1 MPDARFRTSICHLTS
16 DICTMM
22 TCSESQKVFS
32 SYLDGALSHEAGAAL
47 AEHIGACPVCRHQ
60 LEETR
65 GLVRGLSLMA
75 RPAPP
80 TDLAASIR
88 DALVIERAARNATPR
103 LTPAERV
110 THWLGVRLMPYSVGA
125 VYSAVLFIAVFGA
138 LRQQLI
144 VLRNLSEAQALESGQ
159 SPRWADGRGGYDV
172 TRPLAPD
179 LAAAARRADYG
190 PESPTL
196 NPRGAL
202 AALTLTPPGDGN
214 PDDDD
219 MIVVADVYS
228 NGSASLAEVVEAPR
242 NRRMVE
248 DLQTALRKN
257 PAFLPA
263 SLDRRPQTMRVVFV
277 LQKMNVADNSY

>member
-1 MPDARFRTSICHLTS
+1 
-16 DICTMM
+16 MM
-22 TCSESQKVFS
+22 TCAESQKTFTP
-32 SYLDGALSHEAGAAL
+32 YLDGELTREAASAL
-47 AEHIGACPVCRHQ
+47 AEHVGACPVCRHR

-65 GLVRGLSLMA
+65 ALVRGLSLMA

-80 TDLAASIR
+80 PGLSAAIR
-88 DALVIERAARNATPR
+88 DALVIERVARNATPR

-110 THWLGVRLMPYSVGA
+110 TLWLRVRLMPYSVGA
-125 VYSAVLFIAVFGA
+125 VYSAVLFIAVFGGLYPQLVL
-138 LRQQLI
+138 LRELG
-144 VLRNLSEAQALESGQ
+144 VAQALENGQ
-159 SPRWADGRGGYDV
+159 PLPGAEGRGRFDV
-172 TRPLAPD
+172 TRPLSPD
-179 LAAAARRADYG
+179 LAAAARAAFG

-202 AALTLTPPGDGN
+202 AKLTVAPPSDGN

-228 NGSASLAEVVEAPR
+228 NGTASLAEVVEPPR

-248 DLQTALRKN
+248 DLQDALRKN
-257 PAFLPA
+257 PAFVPA

-277 LQKMNVADNSY
+277 LQKMNVADDSY

>member
-1 MPDARFRTSICHLTS
+1 
-16 DICTMM
+16 MM
-22 TCSESQKVFS
+22 TCSESQKAFS
-32 SYLDGALSHEAGAAL
+32 PYLDGALSHETGAAL
-47 AEHIGACPVCRHQ
+47 AEHLGACPVCRHQ

-65 GLVRGLSLMA
+65 ALVRGLSLMA

-80 TDLAASIR
+80 PDLAASIR
-88 DALVIERAARNATPR
+88 DALIIERAARNATPH

-110 THWLGVRLMPYSVGA
+110 SRWIGVRLMPYSVGA
-125 VYSAVLFIAVFGA
+125 VYSVVLFVAVFGA
-138 LRQQLI
+138 LRSQLVI
-144 VLRNLSEAQALESGQ
+144 LRNLAAAQALENGQ
-159 SPRWADGRGGYDV
+159 PVPGSDGSGYDV
-172 TRPLAPD
+172 TRPLSPD
-179 LAAAARRADYG
+179 LAAAARSNWG

-202 AALTLTPPGDGN
+202 AALTVAPSSDGN

-228 NGSASLAEVVEAPR
+228 NGTASLAEVVEPPR

-257 PAFLPA
+257 PAFVPA

-277 LQKMNVADNSY
+277 LQKMNVAENSY

>member
-1 MPDARFRTSICHLTS
+1 
-16 DICTMM
+16 MM
-22 TCSESQKVFS
+22 TCLESQKTFTP
-32 SYLDGALSHEAGAAL
+32 YLDGGLTREASAAL
-47 AEHIGACPVCRHQ
+47 AEHLGACPVCRHQ

-65 GLVRGLSLMA
+65 ALVRGLSLMA
-75 RPAPP
+75 RPAAPP
-80 TDLAASIR
+80 DLAASIR
-88 DALVIERAARNATPR
+88 DALVIERAARNAAPR
-103 LTPAERV
+103 LSPAERV
-110 THWLGVRLMPYSVGA
+110 MHWLGARLMPYSVGA
-125 VYSAVLFIAVFGA
+125 VYSAVLFVAVFAG

-144 VLRNLSEAQALESGQ
+144 TLRNLSDAQALESGQ
-159 SPRWADGRGGYDV
+159 QPRWADGGGYDV
-172 TRPLAPD
+172 TRTLAPD

-202 AALTLTPPGDGN
+202 AALTVAPPGDGN

-228 NGSASLAEVVEAPR
+228 NGTASLAEVVEPPR

-248 DLQTALRKN
+248 DLQNALRKN
-257 PAFLPA
+257 PAFVPA

>member
-1 MPDARFRTSICHLTS
+1 
-16 DICTMM
+16 MM
-22 TCSESQKVFS
+22 TCLESQKTFTP
-32 SYLDGALSHEAGAAL
+32 YLDGALTREASAAL
-47 AEHIGACPVCRHQ
+47 SEHVGACPVCRHR

-65 GLVRGLSLMA
+65 ALVRGLSLMA

-80 TDLAASIR
+80 PGLSASIR
-88 DALVIERAARNATPR
+88 HALVIERAARNATPK
-103 LTPAERV
+103 LSPAERV
-110 THWLGVRLMPYSVGA
+110 TRWLGERLMPYSVGA
-125 VYSAVLFIAVFGA
+125 VYSVVLFVAVFGG
-138 LRQQLI
+138 LRQQLVI
-144 VLRNLSEAQALESGQ
+144 LRNLSEAQALERGQ
-159 SPRWADGRGGYDV
+159 PLPGSDGRGYDV
-172 TRPLAPD
+172 TRPLSPD
-179 LAAAARRADYG
+179 LAAAARAAWG

-202 AALTLTPPGDGN
+202 AALTVTPSLGDN

-219 MIVVADVYS
+219 MIVVADVYA

-248 DLQTALRKN
+248 DLQDALRKN
-257 PAFLPA
+257 PAFVPA